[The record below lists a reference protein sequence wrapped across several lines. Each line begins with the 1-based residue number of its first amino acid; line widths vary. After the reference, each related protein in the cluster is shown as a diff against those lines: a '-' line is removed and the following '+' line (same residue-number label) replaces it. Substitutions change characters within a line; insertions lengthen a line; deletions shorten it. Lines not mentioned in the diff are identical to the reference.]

1 MAEKQYQVTARKWR
15 PQRFDEVVGQDHI
28 TRTLKN
34 AIREGRLAHGYLF
47 TGQRGCGKTT
57 VARLLAKAINCP
69 NAAQNGYEPCN
80 KCEICTSITSGA
92 SMDVMEIDGASNNGV
107 DDVREMRENV
117 KYPPLQGK
125 YRVVIIDEVHM
136 LTSNAFNALLKT
148 LEEPPAHLV
157 FIFATT
163 EVQKVLPT
171 ILSRTQRYDFRRM
184 QIDEIVK
191 HLRLIADT
199 DGIKADDDSLLLI
212 AKKADGSMRD
222 GQSIFDQA
230 VAFSGGKLEAST
242 LRDALNLIDAD
253 FFFDVTDAIHEQ
265 ATATAFAL
273 ASDVVTRGYDV
284 EEFIGG
290 LLDHM
295 RNILTVIVT
304 GKPQLL
310 EVVKHHQERYSK
322 DAKNFSEGDILRLT
336 AIGFRALERLKSSP
350 SPRITLELMLVE
362 MTLLER
368 AIDVKSLIEE
378 IRALKGAANTL
389 PRSTPTPT
397 PAAAPSAAPA
407 AKPAA
412 SRVRAEAP
420 PAPAP
425 AAAPVGP
432 SADVGM
438 MEIKWSEFLESMG
451 AKSIPFRMVSDDI
464 EFAGLSG
471 SSVKITISKKFTDDA
486 FARNRDAF
494 IEHLRQYFGE
504 PGLTIDVSKV
514 EKRIS
519 AAKSAMPPAPKP
531 TINGVEAPAV
541 TLDES
546 VERTELEMAL
556 MKELGAVPL

>member
-1 MAEKQYQVTARKWR
+1 MAEQYQVTARKWR

-69 NAAQNGYEPCN
+69 NAASNDFEPCN
-80 KCEICTSITSGA
+80 KCDTCIAITSGA
-92 SMDVMEIDGASNNGV
+92 SMDVAEIDGASNNGV

-148 LEEPPAHLV
+148 LEEPPSHLV

-191 HLRLIADT
+191 HLRLIADSDKIT
-199 DGIKADDDSLLLI
+199 ADDDSLLLI

-222 GQSIFDQA
+222 SQSIFDQA

-242 LRDALNLIDAD
+242 LREALNLIDAE
-253 FFFDVTDAIHEQ
+253 FFFDVTDAISEQ
-265 ATATAFAL
+265 ATAKAFSL
-273 ASDVVTRGYDV
+273 ATEVVTRGYDV

-295 RNILTVIVT
+295 RNLLTVIVT
-304 GKPQLL
+304 GKPSML
-310 EVVKHHQERYSK
+310 EVVKHHQERYAN
-322 DAKNFSEGDILRLT
+322 DAKSFSEGDILRLT
-336 AIGFRALERLKSSP
+336 KIGFGALERLKSSP

-362 MTLLER
+362 MTLFER
-368 AIDVKSLIEE
+368 AIDIKTLLDE
-378 IRALKGAANTL
+378 IRSLKGAANDL
-389 PRSTPTPT
+389 PRSAPT
-397 PAAAPSAAPA
+397 
-407 AKPAA
+407 
-412 SRVRAEAP
+412 
-420 PAPAP
+420 
-425 AAAPVGP
+425 AAAPVASRAASAASAPKVAASAPKATASVTPVAPP
-432 SADVGM
+432 SAEVGA
-438 MEIKWSEFLESMG
+438 MEIKWTEFIDVVA
-451 AKSIPFRMVSDDI
+451 AKSIPFRMISDDI
-464 EFAGLSG
+464 EFAGLNG
-471 SSVKITISKKFTDDA
+471 SSVSITISKKYTEEA

-494 IEHLRQYFGE
+494 IEHLRQYFGDAR
-504 PGLTIDVSKV
+504 LTIDLQKV
-514 EKRIS
+514 EKRI
-519 AAKSAMPPAPKP
+519 AATKSIKPSPAPRVAGAEVDGVP
-531 TINGVEAPAV
+531 VVTI
-541 TLDES
+541 DES
-546 VERTELEMAL
+546 LERSELELAL